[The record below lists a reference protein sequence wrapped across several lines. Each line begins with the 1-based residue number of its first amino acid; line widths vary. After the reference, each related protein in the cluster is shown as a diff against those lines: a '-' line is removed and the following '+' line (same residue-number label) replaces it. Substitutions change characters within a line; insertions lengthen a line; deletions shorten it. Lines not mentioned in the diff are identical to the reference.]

1 MKSIKESIRKH
12 IAIMEDTHKPEL
24 TLYKAINKYF
34 KEFGPERGMMVLEK
48 ILMDISKKHGP
59 SQVTDKSVGPKSVGG
74 ATIHEMMNEED
85 ESVEDIGDSLL
96 TSEKFEEI
104 LNTTYASDFSDEFE
118 YADNIIYDLISDYVD
133 TEIEEDLIDYIKE
146 VYGYQ
151 LLDLYRS
158 GNDDDDDGD
167 NDLEYFV

>member
-12 IAIMEDTHKPEL
+12 IAIMEDAHKPEL
-24 TLYKAINKYF
+24 SLYKAINKYF
-34 KEFGPERGMMVLEK
+34 KEFGHERGMLVLEK

-59 SQVTDKSVGPKSVGG
+59 SQVTDKSVGPKSIGG
-74 ATIHEMMNEED
+74 VTIHEMMNEED

-96 TSEKFEEI
+96 NSEKFEEI
-104 LNTTYASDFSDEFE
+104 LNTTYSSDFSDEFE
-118 YADNIIYDLISDYVD
+118 YADNIIYYLISDYVD
-133 TEIEEDLIDYIKE
+133 TEIEEELIDYIKD

-167 NDLEYFV
+167 DDLEYFI

>member
-1 MKSIKESIRKH
+1 MKSIRESIRKN
-12 IAIMEDTHKPEL
+12 ISLMEDEHKPEL
-24 TLYKAINKYF
+24 SLYKAINKYF
-34 KEFGPERGMMVLEK
+34 KEFGPERGMMVLDR
-48 ILMDISKKHGP
+48 ILKEIAKKHGP
-59 SQVTDKSVGPKSVGG
+59 SQMTDKSIAPVPVGG
-74 ATIHEMMNEED
+74 VTIHEMMNEED

-118 YADNIIYDLISDYVD
+118 YADNIIYYLISDYVD
-133 TEIEEDLIDYIKE
+133 TEIEEELIDYIKD
-146 VYGYQ
+146 VYGDQ

>member
-1 MKSIKESIRKH
+1 MKSIRESIRKH
-12 IAIMEDTHKPEL
+12 ITIMEDTHKPEL

-59 SQVTDKSVGPKSVGG
+59 SQVTDKSVGPKPVGG
-74 ATIHEMMNEED
+74 VTIHEMMNEED

-118 YADNIIYDLISDYVD
+118 YADNIIYYLISDYVD

-146 VYGYQ
+146 VYGDQ